1 MLARVDRTGNNDRVD
16 NHVPDVLRSDDG
28 RLLATIDPDHGGRL
42 TQLVF
47 DGTPLLIGADH
58 PLAHHP
64 LGWGC
69 YPMVPYCG
77 RVRDARLSFAGRSHR
92 LSVSAAPHSIHGTTF
107 DRRWDIVEV
116 DDSSVELCTD
126 LGPQW
131 PFLGRAVHHVSV
143 GCGSLT
149 MRLTVEADE
158 DMPVMVGWHP
168 WFVKPESSPTELRTM
183 LRRDDSG
190 IATDECVHRPA
201 GPIDDCFV
209 GCFDGRTND
218 VDELLTFRVANVDLD
233 LSSDCT
239 HWVLYDEPSHATCVE
254 PQSGPPN
261 QVNDAPVVLA
271 AGQSMTRW
279 FRIRMSTS

>member
-1 MLARVDRTGNNDRVD
+1 MD

-143 GCGSLT
+143 GRGSLT

>member
-16 NHVPDVLRSDDG
+16 NRDLVVVRSEDS
-28 RLLATIDPDHGGRL
+28 RIVAHIDPDHGGRL